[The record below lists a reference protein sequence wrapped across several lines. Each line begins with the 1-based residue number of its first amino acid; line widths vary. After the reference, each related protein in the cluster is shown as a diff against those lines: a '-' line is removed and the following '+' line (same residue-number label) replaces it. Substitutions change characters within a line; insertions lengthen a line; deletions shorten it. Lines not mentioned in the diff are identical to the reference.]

1 MSAVDTEDPDFH
13 QEVMVPLASETH
25 AGEDVA
31 IFAGGPNAQL
41 FHGIQEQSYIYYVM
55 EDALGLAVKR

>member
-1 MSAVDTEDPDFH
+1 
-13 QEVMVPLASETH
+13 MVPLASETH

-55 EDALGLAVKR
+55 EDAMGLDAKRKR